1 MTALKQTTLS
11 DLPLSD
17 IDPSVQTRFQTG
29 EHFEVF
35 DRLREEAPVYFHE
48 STQYGPFWSISK
60 YKDIIEV
67 EAQPKIFSSDA
78 AYGGI
83 WIKEQPKDTIRK
95 SFMTADPP
103 EHDVQRK
110 VVNPIVSPTNLHDME
125 KRVRDIVNLVL
136 DDLPINEEIDWVE
149 RVSVE
154 VTGRVLCA
162 LMDFPVEERLDL
174 TTWSDIVNTDVD
186 AGTEITD
193 EYKKLEA
200 LAPMIKKFKEM
211 FAERSAMPPQ
221 NDLISML
228 AHSQE
233 TASMEPQQF
242 VGMLVLLMVGG
253 NDTTRNSISG
263 GLDALNKFPEE
274 YKKLR
279 ENPELVDSMVPE
291 IIRWVTPVA
300 HMRRTAMQ
308 DIEFKGQQIKKGDKV
323 IMWYCSG
330 NRDEDVIEDPYTFKI
345 DRKNPRQHVSFGFGI
360 HRCLGNRMAE
370 MQLRILWEEILKRGW
385 VIETTGEPERRFSNF
400 VVGIDSLKAI
410 VRAA

>member
-1 MTALKQTTLS
+1 MTAIKDIPLS
-11 DLPLSD
+11 DL
-17 IDPSVQTRFQTG
+17 DPSVQTRFQSG

-35 DRLREEAPVYFHE
+35 DRLRAEAPVYFHE
-48 STQYGPFWSISK
+48 TTQYGPFWSISN

-67 EAQPKIFSSDA
+67 EANPKVFSSDA

-83 WIKEQPKDTIRK
+83 WIKQQPKDTIRK
-95 SFMTADPP
+95 SFMTADQP
-103 EHDVQRK
+103 EHDQQRK

-125 KRVRDIVNLVL
+125 TKVRDIVTLVL
-136 DDLPINEEIDWVE
+136 DDLPLNEEIDWVE

-154 VTGRVLCA
+154 VTGRVLCE

-186 AGTEITD
+186 AGTEISD

-200 LAPMIKKFKEM
+200 LAPMIVKFKQL
-211 FAERSAMPPQ
+211 FAERTAMEPKT
-221 NDLISML
+221 DLISML

-263 GLDALNKFPEE
+263 GVDALNKFPEQ
-274 YKKLR
+274 YRKLR

-300 HMRRTAMQ
+300 HMRRTALA
-308 DIEFKGQQIKKGDKV
+308 DYELRGQTIKKGDKV

-330 NRDEDVIEDPYTFKI
+330 NRDDAVIEDPYSFKI

-385 VIETTGEPERRFSNF
+385 IIETTGEPERRFSNF

-410 VRAA
+410 VRKAA